1 MKEEQLSLTER
12 EADSFYATIESGL
25 LLTEREADL
34 FYATIEPELDK
45 FVAPDFNIFDLFV
58 YMDYLYDEKEPQ
70 KVIGFIGDTENK
82 EYQID
87 LHKTPSGYLAT
98 LWEENYLLL
107 DIHFSE
113 KGIITDTIKQ

>member
-1 MKEEQLSLTER
+1 MTEEIKEER
-12 EADSFYATIESGL
+12 L

-34 FYATIEPELDK
+34 FYATIEHELDR
-45 FVAPDFNIFDLFV
+45 FVSPDFNNFDLFV

-87 LHKTPSGYLAT
+87 LHKIPSGYVAT

-113 KGIITDTIKQ
+113 KGMVTDTVKK